1 MKLIYTLIVLLLPAI
16 GMAQSQTGIIP
27 STGMSVESVLRGVMG
42 MCVLLMIAFLFSHNR
57 KAIAWKTVGIGLGI
71 QLLLAFGVLRVE
83 WVRKLFEIA
92 GGFFLLILDF
102 TKAGS
107 DFLFGNLMD
116 ISLSFRYFLPLS
128 SFLLLLLFFSIMV
141 LFRYLPAH

>member
-92 GGFFLLILDF
+92 GGFFLLILYF

-116 ISLSFRYFLPLS
+116 IN
-128 SFLLLLLFFSIMV
+128 SI
-141 LFRYLPAH
+141 